1 MSSFCRTRTW
11 RACICAATVAGA
23 AALTAPATAAAASI
37 VVSTTND
44 DFNANPASCSLRE
57 AIWAANNNSALQA
70 PGCIAGSGNDT
81 IDVPAGTYDLTR
93 PGPNENADLTGDL
106 DVTDLATIQ
115 HIGKG
120 STVVDAKGI
129 DRAFNTTA
137 PGVTISGLV
146 IRGGSSPTSTSGGG
160 ILNSGVLT
168 VIGSTITG
176 NASGFHGGG
185 IETGGATS
193 VLNLINST
201 VSGNQTIVDGGGV
214 DETTGQVNLLSTTIA
229 TNVADSDRNGT
240 GSGGGIGSFNAG
252 AVFST
257 RSTLVAGN
265 VDSGGQTPDCVSAA
279 GAFLASQ
286 GQTLIGD
293 PAGCTFT
300 GGPGDITGVNAKLGP
315 LEDNGGSTPT
325 HALRPGSAAIDRG
338 AACPP
343 ADQRGVLRSL
353 GGVCDIGAYELVRCK
368 GQAADQIGTNGAD
381 LLTGTRGRDVF
392 LLLGGGDRAL
402 GLGGGDVFCGGAGHD
417 TEIGGSG
424 RDREYG
430 DTGKDKLI
438 GGPGNDLLAGGGGR
452 DRLKGGGGKDRL
464 LGERGRDTCSGG
476 GGSRDRASGCEDEQK
491 IP

>member
-1 MSSFCRTRTW
+1 VTCRTQARKP
-11 RACICAATVAGA
+11 RCGLR
-23 AALTAPATAAAASI
+23 AALALSALALLAPASAAAATIS
-37 VVSTTND
+37 VSTPTD
-44 DFNANPASCSLRE
+44 EFNANGMACSLRE

-137 PGVTISGLV
+137 AGVTISGLV
-146 IRGGSSPTSTSGGG
+146 IQGGSSPTSTSGGG

-214 DETTGQVNLLSTTIA
+214 DETGGQVNLLSTTIT

-240 GSGGGIGSFNAG
+240 GSGGGIGVFTPGALFN
-252 AVFST
+252 T
-257 RSTLVAGN
+257 RSTLLAGN
-265 VDSGGQTPDCVSAA
+265 VDNGGQTPDCVSSA

-293 PAGCTFT
+293 STGCTFT

-315 LEDNGGSTPT
+315 LADNGGPTPT

-338 AACPP
+338 TACPP
-343 ADQRGVLRSL
+343 TDQRNVLRSL

-381 LLTGTRGRDVF
+381 VVIGSRGRDVF
-392 LLLGGGDRAL
+392 MLLGGNDRAL

-424 RDREYG
+424 KDREYG

-438 GGPGNDLLAGGGGR
+438 GGPGNDLLVGGGGR
-452 DRLKGGGGKDRL
+452 DRLKGGGGRDRL
-464 LGERGRDTCSGG
+464 RGERGRDSCNGGG
-476 GGSRDRASGCEDEQK
+476 GGSDRSSGCEGEQK